1 MSRGLVVAAL
11 TTPVDQDGHPDYGKL
26 ERLVDRLCGHAVGAL
41 FPCASTGEYVHF
53 SLEENAEILRC
64 VARAAGGRRR
74 LFAGVASTTLRH
86 SLTLMDKA
94 RQLGYEDCVACPPYY
109 YPLSQQEVLA
119 FYRALCQAAEG
130 MRVTAYHVPFMTTG
144 ITPETLKELL
154 ETTPLAGVKDSS
166 ADLKRI
172 GHIVRMAAM
181 RADFQVY
188 TGTDDCLLGALVLGC
203 HGSMTALAGSVP
215 ERIAA
220 LYEAWRSGD
229 LREAERRQSDL
240 LPLLSV
246 ADALPFPVGY
256 KLVTEMTMGVPS
268 ESCLRLC
275 DAEQL
280 TQVRARIRA
289 ILKQWGESDES
300 VVMAGH

>member
-1 MSRGLVVAAL
+1 MSKGLAVAVL
-11 TTPVDQDGHPDYGKL
+11 TTPVERDGHPDYSKL
-26 ERLVDRLCGHAVGAL
+26 ERLVDRLCGSEVGAL

-53 SLEENAEILRC
+53 PLEENAEILRC
-64 VARAAGGRRR
+64 VARAAGGRKR

-86 SLTLMDKA
+86 SLMLMEKA

-130 MRVTAYHVPFMTTG
+130 MRITAYHVPFMTTG
-144 ITPETLKELL
+144 IVPETLRELL

-172 GHIVRMAAM
+172 GHIVRMAAT
-181 RADFQVY
+181 RPDFQIY
-188 TGTDDCLLGALVLGC
+188 TGTDDCLLSALVLGC

-215 ERIAA
+215 GRIAA

-229 LREAERRQSDL
+229 LRKAERRQSEL
-240 LPLLSV
+240 LPLLSI

-275 DAEQL
+275 DADRLAQAR
-280 TQVRARIRA
+280 TRIRD
-289 ILKQWGESDES
+289 ILEQWGELDES
-300 VVMAGH
+300 VVMAGC